1 MAAENSMSIV
11 QLRTDSL
18 PHGEVEE
25 SAPGIRRIICGNP
38 GPFTYRGTNT
48 YIIGRG
54 RIAVLDPGPEDA
66 EHLAAIRRAIEGE
79 VVERI
84 LISHTHRDHSPGAAA
99 LQALTGAS
107 TFGFGRHAEGAEG
120 GDHDFTPD
128 EILVDGAV
136 VEGDGYRLTAIHTP
150 GHCAN
155 HLCFAMDGGALLS
168 ADHVMGWSTTVV
180 SPPDGNMADYM
191 TSLAKLAAREGDGP
205 YLPGHG
211 PAIPEPAAYVAALGA
226 HRREREGR
234 VVDAL
239 RTHGPATAEALVMP
253 VYGPKLDA
261 KLVGAAARSLLAHLI
276 KLEVEGAALREGPL
290 WRRA

>member
-1 MAAENSMSIV
+1 MSLV
-11 QLRTDSL
+11 HLRDDTL
-18 PHGEVEE
+18 PYGAVEQA
-25 SAPGIRRIICGNP
+25 APGVRRIVCANP
-38 GPFTYRGTNT
+38 GPFTFRGTNT

-54 RIAVLDPGPEDA
+54 RVAVLDPGPVDA
-66 EHLAAIRRAIEGE
+66 AHLAAIRAATAGE
-79 VVERI
+79 VIERI

-99 LQALTGAS
+99 LHALTGAP
-107 TFGFGRHAEGAEG
+107 TLGFGRHAPEAEG

-128 EILVDGAV
+128 QALPDGAV
-136 VEGDGYRLTAIHTP
+136 VESDEYRLRAIHTP

-155 HLCFAMDGGALLS
+155 HLCFAMDGGVVFS

-191 TSLAKLAAREGDGP
+191 TSLATLAARAGDGA

-211 PAIPEPAAYVAALGA
+211 PAIPEPAGYVAALAA
-226 HRREREGR
+226 HRREREQR

-239 RTHGPATAEALVMP
+239 TSHGPATAEALVMP
-253 VYGPKLDA
+253 VYGPALDA
-261 KLVGAAARSLLAHLI
+261 KLVPAAARSLLAHLI
-276 KLEVEGAALREGPL
+276 KLEAEGGAHRDGAM